1 MLTEPGTADLT
12 ADVDFLN
19 LKRSCSEHTICYGPV
34 EQGDFLRAMGIE
46 VRLQKLTQST
56 TATEEAKAQVRSH
69 KTVFL
74 QLTAPLSQTPLQ
86 CIADSE

>member
-69 KTVFL
+69 KTVFFA
-74 QLTAPLSQTPLQ
+74 TDCAS
-86 CIADSE
+86 

>member
-46 VRLQKLTQST
+46 VRLQKLTQSA

-69 KTVFL
+69 KTIF
-74 QLTAPLSQTPLQ
+74 
-86 CIADSE
+86 SEFFCN